1 MSKIGDVHAFEL
13 ADGRWGALWIT
24 RVEKKSLAAE
34 VLDWV
39 GDAIPSLD
47 DLGTPRP
54 MLMERLRGE
63 GRPSHSEVH
72 RASVPAYFPKVG
84 RLPREPAEEPSS
96 MVVWGSFPHEVLLEL
111 RWAATSR
118 GAREHFLTCAANR
131 EATVEVEA
139 AGEVPIMRRRVDL
152 DLSGQTDPY
161 DWSQLDRLGALLVL
175 GVTGPAPGLG
185 EYLASRSL
193 IRHLVWKDPGPGD
206 LDLSDAGLEE
216 LDLSGAGSRTL
227 QVGAELDQ
235 LRLEPE
241 DAESL
246 RVVHPAQGHGLT
258 LRVEHCTGSHPGT
271 LPGLER
277 LSGLVLARPPRLEAA
292 RLAGYQ
298 ELRSLWARLDAGELD
313 DPGELGALRDLRTL
327 HLDDVYATEAAD
339 LPDLDAWPELDEVV
353 LDGLRKEDATT
364 LKKRWKGV
372 AHLEVR
378 NAKDPAWV
386 RAHLRSPFRN
396 WDEEVGR
403 RAGATACKAYEKA
416 ARAAAKEGSKAE
428 PVLRTFMDALEK
440 IHTKTALDTD
450 QRERAGEVFHQLATD
465 LGVDEVQAQSWFD
478 DWRSF

>member
-1 MSKIGDVHAFEL
+1 LSDVGDVHAFEL

-39 GDAIPSLD
+39 GDALPSLD

-63 GRPSHSEVH
+63 GRPSHSEVD
-72 RASVPAYFPKVG
+72 RTSVPAHFPKVG

-96 MVVWGSFPHEVLLEL
+96 VVVWESFPHEVLLEL
-111 RWAATSR
+111 RWAAASR
-118 GAREHFLTCAANR
+118 GIREHFLTCAGNR

-139 AGEVPIMRRRVDL
+139 AGEVRIMRRRVDL
-152 DLSGQTDPY
+152 DLRGLSSPY
-161 DWSQLDRLGALLVL
+161 DWSQLDRLGALLGL
-175 GVTGPAPGLG
+175 GVTGPAPGLP
-185 EYLASRSL
+185 EYLASRPL
-193 IRHLVWKDPGPGD
+193 IRHLVWKQPGPGD
-206 LDLSDAGLEE
+206 LDLGDTGLDE

-227 QVGAELDQ
+227 HVGAELDQ

-241 DAESL
+241 DAETL
-246 RVVHPAQGHGLT
+246 CVVHPDQGHGLT
-258 LRVEHCTGSHPGT
+258 LRVEHCTGTHPGV

-292 RLAGYQ
+292 RLAGYR
-298 ELRSLWARLDAGELD
+298 ELRSLEARLDAGELD
-313 DPGELGALRDLRTL
+313 APAELGALHDLRTL
-327 HLDDVYATEAAD
+327 HLDDVYAMEAAD
-339 LPDLDAWPELDEVV
+339 LPGLDAWPELDEVV
-353 LDGLRKEDATT
+353 LDGLRKADATT

-372 AHLEVR
+372 AHLAVR

-403 RAGATACKAYEKA
+403 KAGTAACKAYEKA
-416 ARAAAKEGSKAE
+416 AKAAAKKGARAE

-440 IHTKTALDTD
+440 IHARTALDTD
-450 QRERAGEVFHQLATD
+450 QREQAGEVFHQLATD
-465 LGVDEVQAQSWFD
+465 LGVDAAQAQSWFD